1 MKRQLLARLV
11 AARPSRKHQ
20 WSYRAQSYR
29 AQSYRAQDDWLPFE
43 AHVSRQAEVR
53 RYNY

>member
-11 AARPSRKHQ
+11 AARPSRKHG
-20 WSYRAQSYR
+20 WSYRT
-29 AQSYRAQDDWLPFE
+29 QDDWLPLE